1 MPSIMKPFVSCFFP
15 LLALAIFP
23 ACRPAAPAPDAPP
36 AVSLVDAL
44 DRPVSLPA
52 VPRRLLVAGK
62 ASFALEN
69 ALLLFPEARANP
81 DLLLPGGR
89 AAQRPGVPRFAN
101 VLLSAPA
108 SSAPELSSGNAEQIA
123 ARHPDV
129 VLLKTNSRLFGDS
142 IEPLD
147 IPVVYCSLETPADYP
162 RDIRRLGA
170 LLQAPDSAET
180 IVAHYQSRLDA
191 VSAALATLP
200 PDSAPP
206 SVLVLQTTSSGGAQ
220 AFRVPPPDWI
230 QTRLVELAGGRP
242 VWTNGIP
249 PSHWATVTLEQ
260 IAAWNPDLVLLISYT
275 DSGAEALSA
284 IAAHPAAAALPA
296 LQPPRIRVF
305 PADFVTWDQP
315 DPRWLLGLLWTAR
328 QLHPGLFPGDFRPE
342 LDAFYAL
349 YGLSP
354 DDVSSLVLPH
364 LDAPTGL

>member
-1 MPSIMKPFVSCFFP
+1 MKSFVSRFLP
-15 LLALAIFP
+15 LLALVALP
-23 ACRPAAPAPDAPP
+23 ACRPSAPAPDSPP
-36 AVSLVDAL
+36 AISVVDAL
-44 DRPVSLPA
+44 DRTVALPA
-52 VPRRLLVAGK
+52 TPRRILVAGK

-89 AAQRPGVPRFAN
+89 AAQRPGAPRFAN
-101 VLLSAPA
+101 LLLSAPA
-108 SSAPELSSGNAEQIA
+108 SAAPELSSGNAEQIA

-147 IPVVYCSLETPADYP
+147 IPVLYCSLETPADYP
-162 RDIRRLGA
+162 LDLRRLGA
-170 LLQAPDSAET
+170 LLQAPDSTEA
-180 IVAHYQSRLDA
+180 IVAHYQSSLDA
-191 VSAALATLP
+191 VASALATLP
-200 PDSAPP
+200 PDATPP
-206 SVLVLQTTSSGGAQ
+206 SVLVLQTTTSGGAQ

-260 IAAWNPDLVLLISYT
+260 IAAWNPDLVLLVSYT
-275 DSGAEALSA
+275 DSGTEALAA
-284 IAAHPAAAALPA
+284 IASHPAASAIPA
-296 LQPPRIRVF
+296 LHPSRIRVF

-315 DPRWLLGLLWTAR
+315 DPRWILGLLWTAR
-328 QLHPGLFPGDFRPE
+328 QLHPDLFPGDFRPE

-354 DDVSSLVLPH
+354 ADVSSLVLPH